1 MDWIKLKTKH
11 VLNNNFTLLEL
22 GALVKMQI
30 LTAHLERIPLDDE
43 MRAEVTDKVR
53 EAVER
58 RLQAQ
63 RTSLAQVLH
72 KVCED
77 VAQVT
82 HARCEASAR
91 KKKQRN
97 NTENK
102 PLSHVTPPLQRR
114 EEEIRGKKIIED
126 DTELR
131 YYTDNIHPLTPNLI
145 SEIQSYYVDTDKD
158 WLIQAMDE
166 AVRNNKKTWAYIE
179 TIIKAWKLKGKV
191 SKEKKKDG
199 TYEERLAAAKKHER
213 EYEEKL
219 IREENYVK

>member
-1 MDWIKLKTKH
+1 MSLGLATK
-11 VLNNNFTLLEL
+11 
-22 GALVKMQI
+22 GI
-30 LTAHLERIPLDDE
+30 LSDYNGIGSGTIIIPKYVGSVFEIEAGIDIIE
-43 MRAEVTDKVR
+43 VNAEVIRDTITIDTSNVID
-53 EAVER
+53 VE
-58 RLQAQ
+58 
-63 RTSLAQVLH
+63 V
-72 KVCED
+72 D
-77 VAQVT
+77 
-82 HARCEASAR
+82 
-91 KKKQRN
+91 
-97 NTENK
+97 
-102 PLSHVTPPLQRR
+102 
-114 EEEIRGKKIIED
+114 IIED
-126 DTELR
+126 DTVLR